1 MKYLRL
7 FNKFNRLK
15 ISLKEAITDNPIKNL
30 SDIFDESGKMK
41 DEVSNKI
48 KKGLEIIEDNFNE
61 LKIID
66 YFVVGAA
73 VTYQYSPESDIDTTV
88 VIDPST
94 PKDSMK
100 KIDKWI
106 EKNLDNT
113 IYHNERPFQFKLSFD
128 GRQKLDKVDAAYD
141 VEKNMWIKKPDY
153 EKSLQMY
160 NLKVTNAQSEEN
172 KTYGNLE
179 KFIQPFLIK
188 LHKSLVDNKSE
199 NEIINNMNVSF
210 SKYGEYSKFDPNSQI
225 NKKKEGF
232 IKKFRS
238 SAYERE
244 IEQGYV
250 SKNWGKGNVIY
261 KMFDDEGYLKVFEIL
276 KDIISSKKYED
287 QTLRKNLEAALS
299 KVINDEIGYKK

>member
-1 MKYLRL
+1 
-7 FNKFNRLK
+7 
-15 ISLKEAITDNPIKNL
+15 
-30 SDIFDESGKMK
+30 
-41 DEVSNKI
+41 
-48 KKGLEIIEDNFNE
+48 
-61 LKIID
+61 
-66 YFVVGAA
+66 
-73 VTYQYSPESDIDTTV
+73 
-88 VIDPST
+88 
-94 PKDSMK
+94 
-100 KIDKWI
+100 
-106 EKNLDNT
+106 
-113 IYHNERPFQFKLSFD
+113 
-128 GRQKLDKVDAAYD
+128 
-141 VEKNMWIKKPDY
+141 MWIKKPDY

-160 NLKVTNAQSEEN
+160 NIKVTNAQSEEN